1 MTSDDFVIGEIE
13 SAELD
18 MPTWQLRSFYVS
30 LNDAATEKWVSID
43 RISVKTLR
51 LLARLHGYGIGDFAV
66 LNKTFDELEELGEC
80 KK

>member
-1 MTSDDFVIGEIE
+1 MGF
-13 SAELD
+13 
-18 MPTWQLRSFYVS
+18 
-30 LNDAATEKWVSID
+30 D
-43 RISVKTLR
+43 RPYFGKTLR